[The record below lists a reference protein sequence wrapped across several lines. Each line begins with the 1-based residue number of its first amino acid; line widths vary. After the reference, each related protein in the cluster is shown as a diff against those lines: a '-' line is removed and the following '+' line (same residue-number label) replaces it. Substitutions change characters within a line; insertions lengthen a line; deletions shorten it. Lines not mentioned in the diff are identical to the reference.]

1 MATNAF
7 ETIRLNAAGEE
18 KSYQWYRQQISSLG
32 KLTNTW
38 VWNLGVGASSLDT
51 VFRLLD
57 FWIVKQFEII
67 FIKINLF

>member
-32 KLTNTW
+32 KLTNTNQILKDTK
-38 VWNLGVGASSLDT
+38 VSL
-51 VFRLLD
+51 
-57 FWIVKQFEII
+57 I
-67 FIKINLF
+67 FKRNCIKIYVVKEHM